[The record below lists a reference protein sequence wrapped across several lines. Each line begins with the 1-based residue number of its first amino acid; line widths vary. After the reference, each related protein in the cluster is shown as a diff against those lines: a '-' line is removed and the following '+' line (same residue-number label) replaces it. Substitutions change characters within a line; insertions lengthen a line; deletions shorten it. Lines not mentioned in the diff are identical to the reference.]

1 SGRDETT
8 LELVLSAASVP
19 TSIDA
24 SGPAI
29 YAYNS
34 SGFGGGGKL
43 ISVDGSSPE
52 ILIKEGDVTCT
63 GGASGQADIV
73 VNNGNLTVSSG
84 CSISGNVWASGRV
97 IMPGGPNVG
106 GNVVANAITISGG
119 SQVGKSVWVHQDATL
134 SGGAGIAGD
143 VTAGS
148 MSFTSGGTVGGDA

>member
-1 SGRDETT
+1 TVWVPSGSGWVRGCPPGTATQVRVLSTGYAEAEGVVGASGRDETT

-84 CSISGNVWASGRV
+84 
-97 IMPGGPNVG
+97 
-106 GNVVANAITISGG
+106 
-119 SQVGKSVWVHQDATL
+119 
-134 SGGAGIAGD
+134 
-143 VTAGS
+143 
-148 MSFTSGGTVGGDA
+148 